1 MKTNNEKWQGNSKP
15 KSNAG
20 AGRDGKPFEKRDVK
34 SILKGSRGGSKF
46 GTGKP
51 SGDSRS
57 TGNSDSKRTETG
69 RPSYGD
75 KKPYENRGNSS
86 YGDKKPYE
94 NRGNS
99 SYGDKKPYE
108 NRGNSSYG
116 DKKPYENRDSRPS
129 FGEKKSF
136 ESRGDKPAYGDRKP
150 WENKEGSRPA
160 SGEKR
165 SFRSSG
171 DDSESGDRKPYE
183 SRESRP
189 SFGPKKP
196 WENKDSKPPYGER
209 KPFESRE
216 GGRPSFGT
224 KKPWENKDSKPY
236 GERKPWENKD
246 SKPFGERKPW
256 ESRDSRPSTGERKPW
271 ENRDS
276 KPAYGERKPWE
287 DRTDSNGEKTYGRN
301 LNEPEDESR
310 PDKLTFRKPAPGQKS
325 EFVETRYDNK
335 KDGVAFRKPTRRADD
350 DYDPNSKYSNKKQL
364 EYQKTVVDLTKPLR
378 LNKFLANAGICSRR
392 EADEYI
398 QAGVISVNGEIV
410 TEMGVK
416 VLLTDKVMFHDQT
429 VQSERKVYLL
439 LNKPKDCVTTSEDTH
454 DRLTVI
460 DLVKNACSER
470 IYPVGRLDRNT
481 TGVLL
486 LTNDGDL
493 ASKLTHPKYEK
504 KKIYH
509 VTLDKVLE
517 KGDYETILAGVT
529 LDEDVIQVD
538 ALEFV
543 KEGDLKQV
551 GIEIHSG
558 QNRVVRRIFEKLGY
572 KIIRLDRVF
581 FAGLTK
587 KNLPRGKYR
596 FLSEREVSMLKMG
609 AHE

>member
-1 MKTNNEKWQGNSKP
+1 MKTNNEKWQGSSKQ

-34 SILKGSRGGSKF
+34 SILKGSRGASKF
-46 GTGKP
+46 GSGRP
-51 SGDSRS
+51 SGDNRFA
-57 TGNSDSKRTETG
+57 GNTDSKRTDSS

-75 KKPYENRGNSS
+75 KKPYENRGTSS
-86 YGDKKPYE
+86 YDDKKPYE
-94 NRGNS
+94 NR
-99 SYGDKKPYE
+99 E
-108 NRGNSSYG
+108 
-116 DKKPYENRDSRPS
+116 SRPS
-129 FGEKKSF
+129 FGEKRSFKS
-136 ESRGDKPAYGDRKP
+136 SGDKPSYGDRKP
-150 WENKEGSRPA
+150 YENRESRPSFAPKKPWENKDARPA
-160 SGEKR
+160 YGE
-165 SFRSSG
+165 
-171 DDSESGDRKPYE
+171 RKPYE
-183 SRESRP
+183 SREGRP

-196 WENKDSKPPYGER
+196 WENRDE
-209 KPFESRE
+209 
-216 GGRPSFGT
+216 
-224 KKPWENKDSKPY
+224 KKS
-236 GERKPWENKD
+236 
-246 SKPFGERKPW
+246 S
-256 ESRDSRPSTGERKPW
+256 
-271 ENRDS
+271 
-276 KPAYGERKPWE
+276 YGERKPWE

-301 LNEPEDESR
+301 LNQLEDEAR
-310 PDKLTFRKPAPGQKS
+310 PDKLSFKKPGERQRS
-325 EFVETRYDNK
+325 EFIETRYDNK
-335 KDGVAFRKPTRRADD
+335 KDGVAFRKPYRKTDD
-350 DYDPNSKYSNKKQL
+350 SYDPNSKYSNKKQL
-364 EYQKTVVDLTKPLR
+364 EFQKTVVDLTKPLR

-398 QAGVISVNGEIV
+398 QAGVISVNGQIV

-429 VQSERKVYLL
+429 VHSERKVYLL

-454 DRLTVI
+454 DRLTVL

-509 VTLDKVLE
+509 VALDKPLE
-517 KGDYETILAGVT
+517 KSDYETIMAGIT
-529 LDEDVIQVD
+529 LDEDVIKVD

-596 FLSEREVSMLKMG
+596 FLTEREVSMLKMG

>member
-1 MKTNNEKWQGNSKP
+1 MKTNNEKWQGNSGH
-15 KSNAG
+15 KSNSG

-34 SILKGSRGGSKF
+34 SILKGSRGAAKF
-46 GTGKP
+46 SSDRPARDDNRT
-51 SGDSRS
+51 S
-57 TGNSDSKRTETG
+57 GNSDYKKKDESRPAYGDRKPFGNTEG
-69 RPSYGD
+69 RPFGEKRSFHSSASSDRPAYGD
-75 KKPYENRGNSS
+75 RKPYE
-86 YGDKKPYE
+86 
-94 NRGNS
+94 
-99 SYGDKKPYE
+99 
-108 NRGNSSYG
+108 
-116 DKKPYENRDSRPS
+116 SREGGRSS

-136 ESRGDKPAYGDRKP
+136 ESRGDRPAYGDRKP
-150 WENKEGSRPA
+150 WENREGSRPA
-160 SGEKR
+160 FG
-165 SFRSSG
+165 
-171 DDSESGDRKPYE
+171 
-183 SRESRP
+183 
-189 SFGPKKP
+189 GPKKP
-196 WENKDSKPPYGER
+196 WEN
-209 KPFESRE
+209 RE
-216 GGRPSFGT
+216 GGRPAFNGP
-224 KKPWENKDSKPY
+224 KKPWETRDNKP
-236 GERKPWENKD
+236 
-246 SKPFGERKPW
+246 
-256 ESRDSRPSTGERKPW
+256 
-271 ENRDS
+271 
-276 KPAYGERKPWE
+276 KPWE
-287 DRTDSNGEKTYGRN
+287 DRLDSNGEKAYGRSYN
-301 LNEPEDESR
+301 NASADEPRDG
-310 PDKLTFRKPAPGQKS
+310 KLSFKKPGEGQKPQ
-325 EFVETRYDNK
+325 FIETRYDNK
-335 KDGVAFRKPTRRADD
+335 KDGVTFRKPARRADD
-350 DYDPNSKYSNKKQL
+350 NYDPNSKYSNKKQL
-364 EYQKTVVDLTKPLR
+364 EYKKAVVDLTKPLR

-416 VLLTDKVMFHDQT
+416 VLLTDKVMFHEQT
-429 VQSERKVYLL
+429 VRSERKVYLL

-454 DRLTVI
+454 DRLTVL

-493 ASKLTHPKYEK
+493 ASKLTHPKYDK

-509 VTLDKVLE
+509 ATLDKPLE
-517 KGDYETILAGVT
+517 KADFEAILAGVS
-529 LDEDVIQVD
+529 LDDVNIAAD

-587 KNLPRGKYR
+587 KQLPRGKYR